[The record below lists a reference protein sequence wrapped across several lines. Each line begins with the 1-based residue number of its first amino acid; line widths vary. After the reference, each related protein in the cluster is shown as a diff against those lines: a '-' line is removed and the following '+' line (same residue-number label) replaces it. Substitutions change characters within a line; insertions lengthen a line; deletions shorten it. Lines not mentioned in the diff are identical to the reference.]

1 MSFLKKKLTK
11 FGIEGRM
18 LGWIQDFLDGR
29 KIRVRVADEHSEYV
43 GYENG
48 SPEGSVL
55 SSILFN
61 ITMNTLHD
69 ELKELPME

>member
-1 MSFLKKKLTK
+1 MVQYKEDYHLSQCHLKKKKLTK

-48 SPEGSVL
+48 SP
-55 SSILFN
+55 
-61 ITMNTLHD
+61 
-69 ELKELPME
+69 

>member
-1 MSFLKKKLTK
+1 MVQYKEDYHLSQCHFLKKKLTK

-48 SPEGSVL
+48 SP
-55 SSILFN
+55 
-61 ITMNTLHD
+61 
-69 ELKELPME
+69 

>member
-1 MSFLKKKLTK
+1 MSFLKKLTK

-43 GYENG
+43 GYEYG
-48 SPEGSVL
+48 SP
-55 SSILFN
+55 
-61 ITMNTLHD
+61 
-69 ELKELPME
+69 

>member
-1 MSFLKKKLTK
+1 MVQYKEDYHLSQCHLKKKLTK

-48 SPEGSVL
+48 SP
-55 SSILFN
+55 
-61 ITMNTLHD
+61 
-69 ELKELPME
+69 